1 MTHLFM
7 CLTCS
12 EFVQRILMLRGMEA
26 TADSFLCFEYH
37 YAPDIMH
44 TEEKSTLYPNINE
57 K

>member
-1 MTHLFM
+1 
-7 CLTCS
+7 
-12 EFVQRILMLRGMEA
+12 MLRGTEA